1 MNTRL
6 VNFFIFLLGLI
17 PVLFFIVYV
26 GKYTINIPFLDDSL
40 YYTECLLD
48 VNKSKSLSEAFWIFM
63 KQHTITEHR
72 TPISKFVAWLIY
84 KTTGSLNY
92 TILAHLGNLYLGGM
106 LWLFWRFFK
115 KHNWNLVYFL
125 PIPFL
130 IFQMQTFENQFWTIC
145 NWTYYPIGFLQMLV
159 LYYLSY
165 QQKHNLRYAILFA
178 VLATFTFSNGMFV
191 FLPALLVLLFQKR
204 YKETGIFM
212 GVGIACV
219 ALYFS
224 TYKPSPIAPH
234 QFSLTNLVKNFVVL
248 LGDYADIQ
256 DYHSWAYLICSIVG
270 VALVGACLYSCFLL
284 VCSYFNITIKGIT
297 QKTSQSLADIT
308 FLSSSM
314 ICLILSGAAVAY
326 SRYTGIN
333 GFEEMFSSRYKF
345 ISVTLLCLSYLF
357 VLVVTNKSAKRV
369 IAGLFIPLCMVLYGY
384 SYYWNH
390 EGNVNFRERLT
401 TGVFN
406 FQEHQSFTLYP
417 VDNDWTRMVDEITIA
432 AIKTGVYQ
440 LPSTLTTPLHEV
452 IQQADTTLKASIP
465 LTVEDKDYYY
475 LLQNDNFET
484 GNPLETATNLI
495 LKSDKDTY
503 LLPIRRRRN
512 RGKKDM
518 LLHQNYFEK
527 GFSVEILK
535 NTFHPAT
542 YSLGL
547 LSSQHG
553 KTTIQ
558 FIQKIRIQ

>member
-1 MNTRL
+1 MNTRIIN
-6 VNFFIFLLGLI
+6 VFIFLLGLI
-17 PVLFFIVYV
+17 PVLFFISYV

-92 TILAHLGNLYLGGM
+92 TILAHLGNLFLGGM

-115 KHNWNLVYFL
+115 KHDWHLVYFL

-159 LYYLSY
+159 LYHLSY
-165 QQKHNLRYAILFA
+165 QQKHHLKYAILFA
-178 VLATFTFSNGMFV
+178 FLATFTFSNGMFV

-204 YKETGIFM
+204 YQETGIFT
-212 GVGIACV
+212 GVGIACI

-234 QFSLTNLVKNFVVL
+234 KFSFINLIKNFIVL

-256 DYHSWAYLICSIVG
+256 DYHSWGYVTCSIIG
-270 VALVGACLYSCFLL
+270 VALLGVCLYGCYLL
-284 VCSYFNITIKGIT
+284 TCSYFKVAIQALS
-297 QKTSQSLADIT
+297 QKKNQYLEAIT

-333 GFEEMFSSRYKF
+333 GYEEMFSSRYKF
-345 ISVTLLCLSYLF
+345 ISVTLLCLAYLL
-357 VLVVTNKSAKRV
+357 VLVITNKQTKRT
-369 IAGLFIPLCMVLYGY
+369 IAGIFIPLSIFLYAY

-401 TGVFN
+401 TAVFN

-417 VDNDWTRMVDEITIA
+417 VDNDWTKMVDDITIA
-432 AIKTGVYQ
+432 ALKTGIYQ
-440 LPSTLTTPLHEV
+440 LPNTQTTSLHTV
-452 IQQADTTLKASIP
+452 IQQADTTLKTGIS
-465 LTVEDKDYYY
+465 LTIEDKDYYY
-475 LLQNDNFET
+475 LLQNEGFET
-484 GNPLETATNLI
+484 GNPLETATNLV
-495 LKSDKDTY
+495 LKSAKDTY
-503 LLPIRRRRN
+503 LLPIKRRRN

-518 LLHQNYFEK
+518 LFHRNYFEK
-527 GFSVEILK
+527 GFTVDILK

-547 LSSQHG
+547 LSTQNG
-553 KTTIQ
+553 KMKVQ
-558 FIQKIRIQ
+558 FFQKIRI